1 MKNYNI
7 SNLDEINN
15 KYNDLDFKNNYLN
28 KDITGNKYMNSKIF
42 SPMSNLDNINILKI
56 QNQVL
61 NKSNLD
67 LKNYNRCL
75 KEELNSYKKMTL
87 GNVPNKY
94 SNLPLSQFDDNINSY
109 IETLKTS
116 LNSSQM
122 SNIELQE
129 LLKNVQA
136 QKKDLEQQYEALNQ
150 KIEECNLIINDGQ
163 GTEPKIEIN
172 NDYIEKC
179 KALENEN
186 ENIKQEIENLNQEI
200 ENQKLANENLEQIID
215 SMNKESYDN
224 EELLKN
230 LKATI
235 EKLKMQNK
243 QGNKVNSQADLQISK
258 NNSIMKMKQEEIKN
272 LNEKI
277 NSLNKELQIIK
288 EENKSLLEQVKQRQ
302 QESSK
307 GDLMNQRLIAEIN
320 NLKENN
326 KVLEECLKDR
336 RKTIMQLKQ
345 SIKVMSGV
353 KDDDEIGISGE
364 GEGSTLIE
372 KKKRLAELQADTKA
386 KTKQLSDIKKNY
398 MDIINMRDEK
408 IKQLREKL
416 GQ

>member
-1 MKNYNI
+1 
-7 SNLDEINN
+7 
-15 KYNDLDFKNNYLN
+15 
-28 KDITGNKYMNSKIF
+28 
-42 SPMSNLDNINILKI
+42 
-56 QNQVL
+56 
-61 NKSNLD
+61 
-67 LKNYNRCL
+67 
-75 KEELNSYKKMTL
+75 
-87 GNVPNKY
+87 
-94 SNLPLSQFDDNINSY
+94 
-109 IETLKTS
+109 
-116 LNSSQM
+116 
-122 SNIELQE
+122 
-129 LLKNVQA
+129 
-136 QKKDLEQQYEALNQ
+136 
-150 KIEECNLIINDGQ
+150 
-163 GTEPKIEIN
+163 
-172 NDYIEKC
+172 
-179 KALENEN
+179 
-186 ENIKQEIENLNQEI
+186 
-200 ENQKLANENLEQIID
+200 
-215 SMNKESYDN
+215 
-224 EELLKN
+224 
-230 LKATI
+230 
-235 EKLKMQNK
+235 MQNK